1 MSMTGAIS
9 EQFSKFVQFAEDQSA
24 KGKNRAIATKSDIA
38 ANGGNTLEERNIAV
52 TSKIDWVSLSFLRSD
67 GAKRVNN
74 EVRDIFKKTVFDMF
88 GGERNVPDSVKEAM
102 LMKDYGCGKPL
113 TARRIIAVRDA
124 IVALNRVNCFDG
136 EIDVGGQLAQRAI
149 ANGYTRLDFGR
160 LNTAANFL
168 VEAKRGTEG
177 ELSYGD
183 ALEQVI
189 TKGSAANRTMNI
201 GSLYMK
207 SADDFRRGL
216 EFHERIAAGDARNLE
231 VARLGAGK
239 DSVGSLSEIAE
250 NLEYKYE
257 NLLHDADAYLDAL
270 GMPRETLA
278 ELRQAITEV
287 KGKFKTVKSELSSG
301 ALNGDREKAYER
313 LFRVNL
319 GGIHQAVEKIVRGLR
334 DVAAQNPAIE
344 EFRQY
349 LAAHISQGGVVYDRL
364 TRTYQ
369 EAVALDMTESA
380 KARLVAAAH
389 EGGVKNNSSGE
400 IPAAILDNVDKF
412 LAVAPFDRIKKLEK
426 FCECLERGGSANL
439 RFTAEQK
446 AELGAMVEQAFG
458 KGPKADKVLAR
469 LVEQFEASFFA
480 EQMLNPTDF
489 VKNPPTGPG
498 FIVGYFKAHPA
509 AFDVFD
515 PGLKLGTPEEV
526 AAAKDAIKNKMVADL
541 NKCLALP
548 DGSGVCSLASGL
560 FPQGVREY
568 NVGYVTFNGGNIP
581 NAEYGTKFPQ
591 LNSDCDI
598 PERKGYAEFL
608 EKTFGAGYTKMRQM
622 VSFVCSMANGLGG
635 TIDSMVDHGDD
646 CLKGL
651 SRVALSD
658 INTYG
663 FALSSGE
670 RSPDENYNIEVD
682 GSGNYKITFTHF
694 IQNSVSSIMN
704 VEKDEKGEV
713 TDVKTYNSKLIS
725 HMKDCTILGRTK
737 LVVTMTVTNASD
749 AELGAGQ
756 MPEFSIDNIVQE
768 DMA

>member
-1 MSMTGAIS
+1 MSMTSAIS

-24 KGKNRAIATKSDIA
+24 RGKNRAIATKSDVA

-149 ANGYTRLDFGR
+149 AAGYTRLDFGR
-160 LNTAANFL
+160 LNTAANLL

-257 NLLHDADAYLDAL
+257 NLLHDADEYLDAL

-426 FCECLERGGSANL
+426 FCECLEQGGSANL

-489 VKNPPTGPG
+489 VKNPPAGPASSSATSRPTRRRSTSSTPVSSSARRRRSRPPRTPSRTRWWPTSINASPCRMAQGCAASPPACFPRVCASTTSATSRSMAATSPMRSTAPSSRSSIRIATFPSARDMPSSSKRRLAPATRRCARWCRSSAAWPTGSAG
-498 FIVGYFKAHPA
+498 RSTAWSTTATTASRAFPA
-509 AFDVFD
+509 SRSRTLIRTASRSRPASVRRRR
-515 PGLKLGTPEEV
+515 TTTSRST
-526 AAAKDAIKNKMVADL
+526 AAATTR
-541 NKCLALP
+541 
-548 DGSGVCSLASGL
+548 S
-560 FPQGVREY
+560 
-568 NVGYVTFNGGNIP
+568 
-581 NAEYGTKFPQ
+581 
-591 LNSDCDI
+591 
-598 PERKGYAEFL
+598 
-608 EKTFGAGYTKMRQM
+608 
-622 VSFVCSMANGLGG
+622 
-635 TIDSMVDHGDD
+635 
-646 CLKGL
+646 L
-651 SRVALSD
+651 SR
-658 INTYG
+658 T
-663 FALSSGE
+663 SS
-670 RSPDENYNIEVD
+670 
-682 GSGNYKITFTHF
+682 
-694 IQNSVSSIMN
+694 
-704 VEKDEKGEV
+704 
-713 TDVKTYNSKLIS
+713 
-725 HMKDCTILGRTK
+725 RT
-737 LVVTMTVTNASD
+737 AS
-749 AELGAGQ
+749 A
-756 MPEFSIDNIVQE
+756 PS
-768 DMA
+768 